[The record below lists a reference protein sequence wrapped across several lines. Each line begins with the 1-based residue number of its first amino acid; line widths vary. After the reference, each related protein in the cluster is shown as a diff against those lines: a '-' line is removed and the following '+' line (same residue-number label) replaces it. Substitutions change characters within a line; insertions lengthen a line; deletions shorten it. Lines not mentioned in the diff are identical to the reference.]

1 MFLAYSQGGGSLP
14 RIKNGVYRNGIF
26 NYDRATAQSRRI
38 VPMWLHKTSGSAR
51 RGEGGCQGRKNPPRS
66 YRSFANSQ
74 FVLLVKSAI
83 VLIAVSAAEIHIQ
96 VCFVPIVA
104 LGRTDN
110 AWIRDTAAQ
119 EIKTSQDKQSQMLTC
134 VPFWLVESNKGSECW
149 ASERKQSDF
158 QCLTD
163 WLNNSP
169 RLCATKLWP
178 CLNLIN

>member
-1 MFLAYSQGGGSLP
+1 MQMFLVYSQGRDSLP
-14 RIKNGVYRNGIF
+14 QIKNCVYRNGIF

-38 VPMWLHKTSGSAR
+38 VPMWLHKMSGSGR
-51 RGEGGCQGRKNPPRS
+51 WGEGGCQGRKNPPRS

-74 FVLLVKSAI
+74 FVLFVKSAI
-83 VLIAVSAAEIHIQ
+83 VLIAVSAGEIHIQ

-134 VPFWLVESNKGSECW
+134 VPF
-149 ASERKQSDF
+149 
-158 QCLTD
+158 
-163 WLNNSP
+163 
-169 RLCATKLWP
+169 
-178 CLNLIN
+178 